1 MKSQNLLLVEDDEAA
16 LFGYTRYLTKSGY
29 STQSATSL
37 SKARKAVESKLF
49 DAVLLDLNLPDGNG
63 IDWIADLRCN
73 FENLA
78 IIVITGS
85 SDIPTAVKAMQFG
98 ADNFLT
104 KPVNMDDLDISLRKS
119 LEVEALRKRNLIN
132 RRLTVKKSEPYFG
145 TSEAIK
151 KTIEHVTVAAS
162 NNTVVLIN
170 GETGT
175 GKGVLARWIHDNSP
189 QKNEAFVELN
199 CSTLKGELLRSEL
212 FGHAK
217 GAFTSAVKDRLGLI
231 EAADSGTLFLD
242 EIGDMD
248 LEVQAQLLKT
258 LEEKTYRRIGENK
271 LRTSDFRLICATN
284 HDLKEATNKGTFRSD
299 LYYRICVFPIVL
311 PPLRERKDDLPG
323 LIEHL
328 LNSFNYKHFPLS
340 SKLIDLLIKYP
351 WPGNIRELRNM
362 LERGLLLT
370 QGNELEIKN
379 FPGLESV
386 PALTSESPG
395 TWDLDKMEEKHI
407 QRTLKHFDNDKYK
420 ASEELGISLSSL
432 YRKLEKIKHN
442 TSNNS

>member
-1 MKSQNLLLVEDDEAA
+1 MKSPKLLLVEDDESA
-16 LFGYTRYLTKSGY
+16 LFGYTKYLAKSGY
-29 STQSATSL
+29 TIKSATCL
-37 SKARKAVESKLF
+37 SEAKKSVESELF

-63 IDWIADLRCN
+63 IDWITELRSN
-73 FENLA
+73 FDNMA

-119 LEVEALRKRNLIN
+119 LEIEKLRNRNSAYQ
-132 RRLTVKKSEPYFG
+132 RLTIKKSDAYFG
-145 TSEAIK
+145 TSEVIK
-151 KTIEHVTVAAS
+151 KTIELSTVAAS
-162 NNTVVLIN
+162 NNTVVLLN

-175 GKGVLARWIHDNSP
+175 GKGVLTRWIHDHSLR
-189 QKNEAFVELN
+189 KSGTFVELN
-199 CSTLKGELLRSEL
+199 CSTLKGELLRTEL

-231 EAADSGTLFLD
+231 EAADGGTLFLD

-284 HDLKEATNKGTFRSD
+284 HDLTEATKKGKFRSD
-299 LYYRICVFPIVL
+299 LYYRICVFPILL
-311 PPLRERKDDLPG
+311 PPLRDRKEDLHG
-323 LIEHL
+323 LIEHI
-328 LNSFNYKHFPLS
+328 LNSFNYKEFPLS
-340 SKLIDLLIKYP
+340 PKLIDLLTKYF

-362 LERGLLLT
+362 LERALLLA
-370 QGNELEIKN
+370 QGTMLKINN
-379 FPGLESV
+379 FPGLEIMPIQPPDSV
-386 PALTSESPG
+386 T
-395 TWDLDKMEEKHI
+395 TWDLDEIEESHI
-407 QRTLKHFDNDKYK
+407 IKTLKYFDNDKYRTCK
-420 ASEELGISLSSL
+420 ELGMSLSSL

-442 TSNNS
+442 F

>member
-1 MKSQNLLLVEDDEAA
+1 MKTPKLLLVEDDEAA
-16 LFGYTRYLTKSGY
+16 LFGYTKYLTKSGY
-29 STQSATSL
+29 TTKTAASL
-37 SKARKAVESKLF
+37 SEAKDAVESEIF

-63 IDWIADLRCN
+63 IDWITELRSN

-78 IIVITGS
+78 IIVITGNT
-85 SDIPTAVKAMQFG
+85 DIPTAVKAMQFG

-119 LEVEALRKRNLIN
+119 LEVEDLRKRNSIHQ
-132 RRLTVKKSEPYFG
+132 RLFTQKSQAYFG
-145 TSEAIK
+145 NSDIIQ
-151 KTIEHVTVAAS
+151 KTLEHTTVAAS

-175 GKGVLARWIHDNSP
+175 GKGVLARWIHEHS
-189 QKNEAFVELN
+189 QRKSEAFVELN

-212 FGHAK
+212 FGHAR
-217 GAFTSAVKDRLGLI
+217 GAFTSAVKDRLGLV
-231 EAADSGTLFLD
+231 EAADGGSLFLD

-248 LEVQAQLLKT
+248 LEVQTQLLKT

-284 HDLKEATNKGTFRSD
+284 HDLAEATKNGKFRSD
-299 LYYRICVFPIVL
+299 LYYRICVFPITL
-311 PPLRERKDDLPG
+311 PPLRERKKDLAG

-328 LNSFNYKHFPLS
+328 LNSFNYKQFPLTD
-340 SKLIDLLIKYP
+340 KLMDMLIKYP

-362 LERGLLLT
+362 LERALLLA
-370 QGNELEIKN
+370 QGNELQIN
-379 FPGLESV
+379 HFPGLESI
-386 PALTSESPG
+386 PNPSPNPGG
-395 TWDLDKMEEKHI
+395 TWDLDKVEEMHI
-407 QRTLKHFDNDKYK
+407 LKALKHFDNDKYK

-432 YRKLEKIKHN
+432 YRKLEKMK
-442 TSNNS
+442 NNS